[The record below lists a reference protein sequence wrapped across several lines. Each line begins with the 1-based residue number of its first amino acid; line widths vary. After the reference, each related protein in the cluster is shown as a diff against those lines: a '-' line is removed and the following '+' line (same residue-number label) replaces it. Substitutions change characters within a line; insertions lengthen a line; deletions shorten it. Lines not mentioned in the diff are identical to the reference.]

1 MSNKVELK
9 ETVTIDSGSVIR
21 IGAMKEF
28 ITGLNEIYKERSD
41 ALYEGLEIDLDDLSA
56 FSDEDARI
64 IQFATEATKLRLY
77 IHQEAMVT
85 AISSVLAA
93 VYSQLVKT
101 DS

>member
-1 MSNKVELK
+1 
-9 ETVTIDSGSVIR
+9 
-21 IGAMKEF
+21 
-28 ITGLNEIYKERSD
+28 
-41 ALYEGLEIDLDDLSA
+41 LEIDLGDLSA